1 MTIDG
6 SSSPSSASSITL
18 LLNGAGSLHSVSSL
32 TLLRRGTLEVYDASG
47 LTSGRLSSAT
57 AMNLSGGTL
66 SITGPASATANES
79 LGPLFVAGGNS
90 TIDLVDGTGGAVDL
104 TFSSFSLA
112 TGATLTLELTSSSDR
127 LFFTTPPSEPRGFI
141 QGVDLIE
148 AGVTSLHVQYSPTLG
163 VVPYGTPGAGVLIG
177 GSDSTG
183 IPEPDGA
190 TLCLAATSGLL
201 GRRRRFIP

>member
-1 MTIDG
+1 
-6 SSSPSSASSITL
+6 
-18 LLNGAGSLHSVSSL
+18 
-32 TLLRRGTLEVYDASG
+32 
-47 LTSGRLSSAT
+47 
-57 AMNLSGGTL
+57 MNLAGGTL

-104 TFSSFSLA
+104 TFSSLILA
-112 TGATLTLELTSSSDR
+112 TGATLTLDFTSSSDR

-163 VVPYGTPGAGVLIG
+163 VVPYGTPGASVVVGGTTSVPEPAGLLPCIG
-177 GSDSTG
+177 GLG
-183 IPEPDGA
+183 
-190 TLCLAATSGLL
+190 GLL
-201 GRRRRFIP
+201 VRRRRQ